1 MLHFLFFCFFTI
13 HARKI
18 ISDAI
23 SIVPTTTQSIT
34 MAELKQVSF
43 PPEVLARIAP
53 DVSLQ
58 RHLSIGIRPNLRNFT
73 EFKPIEVST
82 TTQFQDN
89 NDNVFG
95 SSIIKSGSTTI
106 INTITLG
113 ITENFYNKQPE
124 YSTVYPCV
132 EILRGRSGAP
142 TDEEMILSQDL
153 FDTIRHNRI
162 ITSDSLKIENLGIS
176 VKDEQNDN
184 QEVIYYPDLNPEQWQ
199 YINLTSHHNKAY
211 SFVLLSNIKVYSQST
226 STNSLFDLCY
236 LSILESLK
244 SLKLPRCYV
253 SESFTTKVS
262 MKSRRSNTRGLVN
275 TNKAN
280 LNIDLNEALYDK
292 LSLNLKDGAI
302 ASNFGVIA
310 NEDKVILL
318 SDLEGEA
325 EETSVVSRL
334 SIVNNNE
341 TINKISLI
349 NGDPNSEITL
359 EILKEAIEISKRR
372 SREQGQKV

>member
-1 MLHFLFFCFFTI
+1 
-13 HARKI
+13 
-18 ISDAI
+18 
-23 SIVPTTTQSIT
+23 

-73 EFKPIEVST
+73 EFKPIEISNS
-82 TTQFQDN
+82 TQFQDN

-95 SSIIKSGSTTI
+95 SSIVKSGATTI

-113 ITENFYNKQPE
+113 ISENFHNKQPE
-124 YSTVYPCV
+124 YATVYPCV

-142 TDEEMILSQDL
+142 TEEEMILSQDL
-153 FDTIRHNRI
+153 FETIRHNKI
-162 ITSDSLKIENLGIS
+162 IPAESLKIDNLGIS
-176 VKDEQNDN
+176 VKDELNDN
-184 QEVIYYPDLNPEQWQ
+184 QEAIYYPDLNPEQWQ

-211 SFVLLSNIKVYSQST
+211 SFVLLSNIKIYSQST

-244 SLKLPRCYV
+244 SLRLPRCYV

-262 MKSRRSNTRGLVN
+262 MKSRKSNTRGLVN

-280 LNIDLNEALYDK
+280 LNVDLNKSLYHP
-292 LSLNLKDGAI
+292 LALNLKEGTI
-302 ASNFGVIA
+302 ANNFGVIS

-325 EETSVVSRL
+325 EETSVLSRL
-334 SIVNNNE
+334 SVISNDD

-349 NGDPNSEITL
+349 NGDPSSEITL

-372 SREQGQKV
+372 SREQGQRV